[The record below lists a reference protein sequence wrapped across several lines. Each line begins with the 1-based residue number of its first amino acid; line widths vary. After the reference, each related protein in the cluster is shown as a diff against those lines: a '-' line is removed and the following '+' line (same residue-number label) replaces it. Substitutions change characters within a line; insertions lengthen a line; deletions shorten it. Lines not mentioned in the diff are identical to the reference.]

1 METTRRHV
9 LGSVGG
15 LVALSGCLGGSGS
28 NDSDGGESGNEP
40 PTADRSLPEAYTAAE
55 LRDAVEDGGPPK
67 DGIPSIDDP
76 TFAAADNAPSNLDG
90 GAPVFGVEMNGETK
104 AYPQYVLVW
113 HEIVNDTVGGEPVSV
128 TYCPL
133 TGTAQGFHRGDTEF
147 GVSGRLINA
156 NLVMYDRG
164 TDSWWPQMLAR
175 AIKGPMQGSYLE
187 EFRVVWT
194 TWEKWRSAHPD
205 TVVLTED
212 TGHARDYGRDPY
224 GGYNP
229 PSGYYA
235 DDNTLFAP
243 LATDDQ
249 FRPKEVVL
257 GSRTADGALAVPKR
271 TLREQT
277 VVGGTLAG
285 LQHVTVYDDALDTG
299 YVYRNPEGRTVT
311 SADGDIAVDGTPHAP
326 GELPLDRQLAFDSM
340 WMAWYGYYPST
351 EVHDG

>member
-9 LGSVGG
+9 LGSVGA
-15 LVALSGCLGGSGS
+15 LVALSGCLGGAGS
-28 NDSDGGESGNEP
+28 NESDGGESGSEP

-76 TFAAADNAPSNLDG
+76 TFAAAADAPSNLDG
-90 GAPVFGVEMNGETK
+90 ADPVFGVELNGEAK
-104 AYPQYVLVW
+104 AYTQYVLVW

-133 TGTAQGFHRGDTEF
+133 TGTAQGFRRGDTEF

-175 AIKGPMQGSYLE
+175 GIKGPMEGAYLD

-194 TWEKWRSAHPD
+194 TWEQWRSAHPD

-257 GSRTADGALAVPKR
+257 GSRTGDGALAVPKT

-277 VVGGTLAG
+277 VVEGTLAG
-285 LQHVTVYDDALDTG
+285 VQHVTVYDDALDTG

-311 SADGDIAVDGTPHAP
+311 SADGDIVVDGTPHAP
-326 GELPLDRQLAFDSM
+326 GELPLDRQLSFDSM

>member
-1 METTRRHV
+1 MKTTRRHV

-15 LVALSGCLGGSGS
+15 FVALSGCLGSGEPNESDGSGS
-28 NDSDGGESGNEP
+28 GSEP

-76 TFAAADNAPSNLDG
+76 TFAAAADAPSNLDG
-90 GAPVFGVEMNGETK
+90 ADPVFGVELNGEAK
-104 AYPQYVLVW
+104 AYTQYVLVW

-133 TGTAQGFHRGDTEF
+133 TGTAQGFRRGDTEF

-175 AIKGPMQGSYLE
+175 GIKGPMEGAYLD

-194 TWEKWRSAHPD
+194 TWEQWRSAHPD

-229 PSGYYA
+229 PRGYYA
-235 DDNTLFAP
+235 EDNTLFRP
-243 LATDDQ
+243 LATDDR
-249 FRPKEVVL
+249 FRPKTVVL
-257 GSRTADGALAVPKR
+257 GSRTADGALAVPKT

-277 VVGGTLAG
+277 VVEDTLGGVPY
-285 LQHVTVYDDALDTG
+285 VTVYDDALDTG
-299 YVYRNPEGRTVT
+299 YVYRNPEGRNVT
-311 SADGDIAVDGTPHAP
+311 DADGDIAVDGTPHAP
-326 GELPLDRQLAFDSM
+326 GELPLDRRVAFDAM

-351 EVHDG
+351 VVHDA

>member
-9 LGSVGG
+9 LGSVGA
-15 LVALSGCLGGSGS
+15 LVALAGCLDGSGANGANDGAGGSG
-28 NDSDGGESGNEP
+28 P

-55 LRDAVEDGGPPK
+55 LRDAIEDGGPPK

-76 TFAAADNAPSNLDG
+76 TFAAADDAPSTLAD
-90 GAPVFGVEMNGETK
+90 GAPVFGVELNGETK
-104 AYPQYVLVW
+104 AYPQYILVW
-113 HEIVNDTVGGEPVSV
+113 HEIVNDTVGGESVSV

-133 TGTAQGFHRGDTEF
+133 TGTAQGFYRGDTEF

-175 AIKGPMQGSYLE
+175 AISGPMEGSYLD

-194 TWEKWRSAHPD
+194 TWKQWRSTHPD
-205 TVVLTED
+205 TLVLTED

-229 PSGYYA
+229 PRGYYA
-235 DDNTLFAP
+235 EDNTLFPP
-243 LATDDQ
+243 LATDDR
-249 FRPKEVVL
+249 FRPKNVVV
-257 GSRTADGALAVPKR
+257 GSRTADGALAVPKT

-277 VVGGTLAG
+277 VVEGALGDVPY
-285 LQHVTVYDDALDTG
+285 VTVYDDALDTG

-311 SADGDIAVDGTPHAP
+311 TADGDVVVNGTAHAP
-326 GELPLDRQLAFDSM
+326 AELPLDSQLAFDAM

-351 EVHDG
+351 VVHDA